1 MYLTYNNNQ
10 QKLST
15 HKLKYQIP
23 YSLWD
28 KYRLLNGKI
37 LILFLFTS
45 FGIIVR
51 TRLHASGQYDTKQ
64 VNKNG
69 ILILPCHYFVLFLE
83 YDKAWYESKW
93 QENISLKTDKFENKI
108 QSWGEMSHQKQ
119 EQYWIRLLYRVI
131 WLDKNATKWYIVS
144 LHWYN
149 FSSWLYHTDTLSQYI
164 IKHFMSE
171 LRSFEIIL
179 ISSFCI
185 INKWIKMLFVNKIL
199 IFLPLFNILTNWKN
213 IWASECC
220 PWRWNFHGQYC
231 RPSLH
236 TDLVEFC

>member
-1 MYLTYNNNQ
+1 
-10 QKLST
+10 
-15 HKLKYQIP
+15 
-23 YSLWD
+23 
-28 KYRLLNGKI
+28 
-37 LILFLFTS
+37 
-45 FGIIVR
+45 
-51 TRLHASGQYDTKQ
+51 
-64 VNKNG
+64 
-69 ILILPCHYFVLFLE
+69 
-83 YDKAWYESKW
+83 
-93 QENISLKTDKFENKI
+93 
-108 QSWGEMSHQKQ
+108 MSHQKQ

-199 IFLPLFNILTNWKN
+199 IFLQLFNILTNWKN

-236 TDLVEFC
+236 TDLVEFCEGLSLAAHTQCYTLNMNKNSFHIIDLPLSRVSKQILKHDCIISHTDSFVMWAPTGVRSKVRRTWSMINNQNQ